1 MTAVILIGAPAAVV
15 LGCLFWVLSFA
26 KEQAKATAEIW
37 KSHGVKV

>member
-26 KEQAKATAEIW
+26 KEQAKVNAEVW
-37 KSHGVKV
+37 AAHGVKV